1 VFRVLVFV
9 SKLQGGHAIHDCNLS
24 ALIAEMWSKMM
35 VNAFFVVASLM
46 VEKFVIIYCNLVV
59 GQA

>member
-1 VFRVLVFV
+1 
-9 SKLQGGHAIHDCNLS
+9 
-24 ALIAEMWSKMM
+24 MM

-59 GQA
+59 GQAWSKHGNLIRGSRRIL